1 MEKFH
6 QRKNNYNILCYH
18 YYYADRYIISIV
30 GEFIGTDTVRE
41 LLLCSKQDFIMQEFA
56 RQTILSYQNVP

>member
-1 MEKFH
+1 MENFTKE
-6 QRKNNYNILCYH
+6 KLIIISSAIIIT
-18 YYYADRYIISIV
+18 ADRYIIPIV
-30 GEFIGTDTVRE
+30 GEFIGTDTVME